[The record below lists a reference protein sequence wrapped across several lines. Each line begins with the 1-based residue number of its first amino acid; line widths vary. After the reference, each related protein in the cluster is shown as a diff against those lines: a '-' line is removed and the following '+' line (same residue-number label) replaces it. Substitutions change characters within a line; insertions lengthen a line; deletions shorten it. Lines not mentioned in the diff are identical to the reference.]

1 MSTFLAISGSLR
13 AASLNTRLLQAL
25 PALAPSGAHIVQ
37 FDISDV
43 PVYNQDLDNQNPP
56 AVVAAMRS
64 AVEEADGI
72 IFVTPEH
79 NHTIPAATKNVV
91 DWMSRPYNQGHLRQK
106 KIALFVGSI
115 GPTSGTHCLAHTKDL
130 LELLDN
136 TVACAMT
143 IGALHEKLSIVDGV
157 ETVSDSDTALQI
169 QAGLAALLS

>member
-1 MSTFLAISGSLR
+1 
-13 AASLNTRLLQAL
+13 
-25 PALAPSGAHIVQ
+25 
-37 FDISDV
+37 
-43 PVYNQDLDNQNPP
+43 
-56 AVVAAMRS
+56 MRS

-106 KIALFVGSI
+106 KIALFVGSV

-136 TVACAMT
+136 TVVCAVT
-143 IGALHEKLSIVDGV
+143 VGALHEKLALVDGV
-157 ETVSDSDTALQI
+157 ETVSDSDTAQQI
-169 QAGLAALLS
+169 QAGLAALSS